1 MGRVL
6 PRTRLPRTPLWP
18 QIHRIIPVAW
28 LGIIWTAGCCYVG
41 RASKKSQVVTTQKT
55 NFLYCFFRC
64 SKPRSAEHHPEWPSC
79 RNLRDFAATTWR
91 EISRIWLLRTTRS
104 APCTGQKWIVPSLLQ
119 AEPDHFPVFFAFLQK
134 QFKMYPL
141 VIYYIHIENCPF
153 IVDLAIRNGDFPW
166 QTVSLPEGNQT
177 LPRWMPSHLLLQA
190 SLDRTQ
196 RPQVGRCLAVQAH
209 HFTHGGAKARNEVQS
224 VLYIYIYIYTHI
236 NAYEYINI

>member
-28 LGIIWTAGCCYVG
+28 LGIIWTVGCCYVG

-166 QTVSLPEGNQT
+166 QTVSLPEGSCWIHLDSSCFSAVPILGKSPAFL
-177 LPRWMPSHLLLQA
+177 LPAFVTPKPH
-190 SLDRTQ
+190 
-196 RPQVGRCLAVQAH
+196 
-209 HFTHGGAKARNEVQS
+209 S
-224 VLYIYIYIYTHI
+224 VNDPGPTPTPDPHPPGMGLKGI
-236 NAYEYINI
+236 